1 MQVCSY
7 VTSHVF
13 SKVNAVHFMHLCF
26 FRYFKVDKEEGESAS
41 THQSWKSFQR
51 GVSLASTGIWLKIYV
66 SFL

>member
-41 THQSWKSFQR
+41 THQS
-51 GVSLASTGIWLKIYV
+51 
-66 SFL
+66 